1 MLLSVY
7 YVSTIRGQQLVVFE
21 GNAEVTLLTD
31 LSWVCLLYSS
41 FFELVYG
48 EPNVPKTLANAVF
61 IYPPL
66 IYKYNS
72 DLAKYLSN
80 MCIYIF
86 RI

>member
-1 MLLSVY
+1 M
-7 YVSTIRGQQLVVFE
+7 VFE

-61 IYPPL
+61 
-66 IYKYNS
+66 
-72 DLAKYLSN
+72 
-80 MCIYIF
+80 